1 MIKYLAIA
9 GIVGISIFMASSLVA
24 PQTAEAYK
32 CIARSSHAYGWGS
45 HPRSL
50 SYARRRALSECAA
63 RTRRGYTCYITS
75 CRG

>member
-9 GIVGISIFMASSLVA
+9 GVAGAGFLFVA
-24 PQTAEAYK
+24 PTESEAYY
-32 CIARSSHAYGWGS
+32 CTARSSHASGWGS
-45 HPRSL
+45 HPNSL
-50 SYARRRALSECAA
+50 SYARRRALSECAV